1 MLEWL
6 GIIFIVLIVLALIG
20 KLNGPKAEPPGAVR
34 PTTLDAIR
42 FKYKGREDYMPAERI
57 VDAEG
62 VDEDYFEGWCR
73 KRNARRTFRLDR
85 VTGEVVSL
93 TTGEVFP
100 SAEAWRDE
108 YIDDPRNRGVEPVS
122 QDHWKRDR

>member
-42 FKYKGREDYMPAERI
+42 FKYKGREDY
-57 VDAEG
+57 
-62 VDEDYFEGWCR
+62 FEGWCR

-85 VTGEVVSL
+85 VTGEVVS
-93 TTGEVFP
+93 TSTGEVFP